1 MTNDTPAADKIV
13 IPELVTNIRTADGFE
28 FLYQPPERLTYHTP
42 LPRHGPACPGDLS
55 RYSPGTGGPDTPGH
69 DGEAQSQRFGRLV
82 LPGIAVTYA
91 VRDPRFM
98 REDDGGGALR
108 PAISCHG
115 RGYRTDRN
123 NEWPPAIPANWHVSP
138 LS

>member
-1 MTNDTPAADKIV
+1 MAWPDGSGRRRRKRGTGIAEHQPEIGGLGRAGMTNDTPAADKFV
-13 IPELVTNIRTADGFE
+13 ILELVTNIRTADGFE
-28 FLYQPPERLTYHTP
+28 F
-42 LPRHGPACPGDLS
+42 
-55 RYSPGTGGPDTPGH
+55 
-69 DGEAQSQRFGRLV
+69 

-98 REDDGGGALR
+98 REDDDGGALR
-108 PAISCHG
+108 PAVSCHG

-123 NEWPPAIPANWHVSP
+123 NEWSPAIPAHWHVLP